1 MLAGSD
7 EVFEVGASTS
17 LRHSGEAF
25 EFGSTPNGD
34 SQRGGVVIPDAHLLF
49 SGDFKRVGVD
59 LVLSDPERHF
69 VVRDYFKGEKHP
81 TLFSPDGSS
90 LSGDVVDA
98 LTGHV
103 NFAQA
108 GNSTGIAIVIGTVV
122 KLTGSATAIRGGVAV
137 ELNIGDKLHKGDVVQ
152 AGSDCALGISFLDNT
167 AFSLS
172 SNARMVLNEMIYDP
186 SGSSNSSLF
195 SLVQGTLSFVAGQ
208 IAQNGNMVVDTPV
221 ATMGIRGT
229 AVLVEISAADGP
241 TKFSI
246 LVEPGGRTGSY
257 TLTDKR
263 TGLPIKTISQPGLVT
278 FVSPTGVNQPVTV
291 VELQK
296 TATDL
301 LNEREIVKLVF
312 SIAFPQFNMD
322 DLNPKSTKF
331 AGSSGNNLA
340 DSGNLSRNA
349 DGIAVFNVTVPELRK
364 GVNSTASLTD
374 FAAEMFFFLQGTQSS
389 SNASRLIEDSVAS
402 HLDLATGGTIV
413 ITGVDPV
420 DAQSATITL
429 RSSTSN
435 AHLPGFTDNV
445 SQIGTVALG
454 EITSDPSNNTAT
466 IGWTFTLADS
476 NPVLQSL
483 AEDQILTQIYMIT
496 IRSSSG
502 TLVTTDVTVTLV
514 GTNDDPTIV
523 SSSND
528 TPTMTEDLFAANLN
542 LSAVGTI
549 TLRDVD
555 LIDSHNATIALKSST
570 SNPHLPGYTDNVS
583 QIGTFALTSG
593 PAGVSEITTDT
604 LDTATV
610 DWIFTVA
617 YDDPTLQSL
626 ALGQT
631 VTQVYTI
638 TVADNNGALVAQ
650 DVEITLVGTNDSP
663 IITSEDLSAT
673 LAEGL
678 TPVGDL
684 SESGVISFTD
694 VDLTDVHLVSATGIP
709 IGSVLGTLTAV
720 KNSDT
725 TGTGSGGQLTWTYTV
740 AESAIEY
747 LVKNQTKVESFTITL
762 VDQNGGVITRQI
774 DVTITGSNDA
784 ASITG
789 TVTGAVKEDYA
800 MTAAGT
806 LTVHD
811 ADSGENH
818 FQAVAPA
825 SLLGTYGSFTFNAGT
840 GVWGYTLNDAAA
852 NVQSLADGQVVHDT
866 LTVKSADDTASQQID
881 VTITGTNDRASI
893 VGKATGAVT
902 EDCDPTAAGTL
913 TVLDVDG
920 SENHFQAVDPASLL
934 GTYGSFTFN
943 AGTGVWGYMLND
955 AATNVQSLADG
966 QVVHDTLT
974 VRSADD
980 TASQQIDVTITGS
993 NDAASITGTVTG
1005 AVKEDYAMTAAGTLT
1020 VHDADGSEN
1029 HFQAVAPASL
1039 LGTYGSFTFNA
1050 GTGVWGY
1057 TLNDA
1062 AANVQSLADG
1072 QVVHDTLTVKSA
1084 DDTASQQIDVT
1095 ITGTNDRAT
1104 IVGKASG
1111 AVTEDCD
1118 PTAAGMLTV
1127 LDADSG
1133 ENHFQAVDPA
1143 RLLGT
1148 YGSFTFDSNTGRWRY
1163 TLNDE
1168 ARIDD
1173 CEVVHDTLTVKSADG
1188 TATRIIDVTITGED
1202 EDEDED
1208 FRQRFGCRPAHD
1220 VGRQSWILLDSE
1232 PRVWPGDGRNDA
1244 AGPFISF

>member
-7 EVFEVGASTS
+7 EILEVSAGTS
-17 LRHSGEAF
+17 VRHSGEAF
-25 EFGSTPNGD
+25 EFGSTSNGD
-34 SQRGGVVIPDAHLLF
+34 FQRSGVVIPDAHLLF

-59 LVLSDPERHF
+59 LFLSDAERHF
-69 VVRDYFKGEKHP
+69 VIRDYFKGEKHP
-81 TLFSPDGSS
+81 TLLSPDGSS

-108 GNSTGIAIVIGTVV
+108 GNSTGIAIIIGTVV

-152 AGSDCALGISFLDNT
+152 AGSDCALGISFIDNT

-172 SNARMVLNEMIYDP
+172 SNARMVLNEMVFEP
-186 SGSSNSSLF
+186 GGSSNNSLL
-195 SLVQGTLSFVAGQ
+195 SLVQGTISFVAGQ
-208 IAQNGNMVVDTPV
+208 IAQTGNMVVDTPV
-221 ATMGIRGT
+221 ATLGVRGT
-229 AVLVEISAADGP
+229 AVLVEISAASGP

-278 FVSPTGVNQPVTV
+278 FVSATGVNQPVTV

-340 DSGNLSRNA
+340 DNGSLSRNA
-349 DGIAVFNVTVPELRK
+349 DGITVFNVTVPELRK

-374 FAAEMFFFLQGTQSS
+374 FAAEMLFFVQGTQSSS
-389 SNASRLIEDSVAS
+389 SNASRLVEDSVAS

-413 ITGVDPV
+413 ITGVDPI
-420 DAQSATITL
+420 DAQSVTITL
-429 RSSTSN
+429 RSSTT
-435 AHLPGFTDNV
+435 ARLPGFTDNV
-445 SQIGTVALG
+445 SQIGTFALG
-454 EITSDPSNNTAT
+454 EITSDPGNNTAT
-466 IGWTFTLADS
+466 IRWTFTLADS

-483 AEDQILTQIYMIT
+483 AEDQILTQIYT
-496 IRSSSG
+496 ISIRTSSG

-523 SSSND
+523 SSIND
-528 TPTMTEDLFAANLN
+528 TPTMTEDSFAANLS

-555 LIDSHNATIALKSST
+555 LIDSHNATITLKSST
-570 SNPHLPGYTDNVS
+570 SSPHLPGYTDNVS

-593 PAGVSEITTDT
+593 LVGVSEITTDT

-617 YDDPTLQSL
+617 DDDPALQSL
-626 ALGQT
+626 ALGET

-638 TVADNNGALVAQ
+638 TVADNHGALVAQ
-650 DVEITLVGTNDSP
+650 DVKVTLVGTNDSP

-673 LAEGL
+673 LAEAL

-694 VDLTDVHLVSATGIP
+694 VDLTDVHLVSATP

-740 AESAIEY
+740 AESAIEH
-747 LVKNQTKVESFTITL
+747 LVKNHARVESFTVTL

-774 DVTITGSNDA
+774 DITITGSNDT

-789 TVTGAVKEDYA
+789 TATGAVKEDDA
-800 MTAAGT
+800 VTAAGT

-811 ADSGENH
+811 ADSGESH
-818 FQAVAPA
+818 FQSVAPA
-825 SLLGTYGSFTFNAGT
+825 SLLGTYGSFTFDAGT

-852 NVQSLADGQVVHDT
+852 NVQSLTDGQVVRDMLTVKSADDTASQQIDVTITGTNDHATIVGQATGEVTEDSDPTAAGTLTALDVDSGENRFQAVDPASLLGTYGSFTFDPGTGVWGYTLNDAAANVQLLAYGQVVHDMLTVKSADDTSSQQIDVTITGSNDAASITGTATGAVKEDDATTAVGTLTVHDADSSENHFQSVAPASLLGTYGSFTFDAGTGVWGYTLNDAAGNVQSLTDGQIVHDT

-881 VTITGTNDRASI
+881 VTITGTNDHATI
-893 VGKATGAVT
+893 VGKATGEVE

-913 TVLDVDG
+913 TVLDVD
-920 SENHFQAVDPASLL
+920 
-934 GTYGSFTFN
+934 
-943 AGTGVWGYMLND
+943 
-955 AATNVQSLADG
+955 
-966 QVVHDTLT
+966 
-974 VRSADD
+974 
-980 TASQQIDVTITGS
+980 
-993 NDAASITGTVTG
+993 
-1005 AVKEDYAMTAAGTLT
+1005 
-1020 VHDADGSEN
+1020 
-1029 HFQAVAPASL
+1029 
-1039 LGTYGSFTFNA
+1039 
-1050 GTGVWGY
+1050 
-1057 TLNDA
+1057 
-1062 AANVQSLADG
+1062 
-1072 QVVHDTLTVKSA
+1072 
-1084 DDTASQQIDVT
+1084 
-1095 ITGTNDRAT
+1095 
-1104 IVGKASG
+1104 
-1111 AVTEDCD
+1111 
-1118 PTAAGMLTV
+1118 
-1127 LDADSG
+1127 SG
-1133 ENHFQAVDPA
+1133 ENHFQADRSGRPA
-1143 RLLGT
+1143 RNLRQLHVRFEHRKVALHARRRG
-1148 YGSFTFDSNTGRWRY
+1148 GNRRLRGRARHPDGEVGGWHRY
-1163 TLNDE
+1163 TDH
-1168 ARIDD
+1168 RR
-1173 CEVVHDTLTVKSADG
+1173 HHHG
-1188 TATRIIDVTITGED
+1188 
-1202 EDEDED
+1202 
-1208 FRQRFGCRPAHD
+1208 
-1220 VGRQSWILLDSE
+1220 
-1232 PRVWPGDGRNDA
+1232 
-1244 AGPFISF
+1244 